1 MSKLELEIEGMS
13 CGHCVAA
20 VSEAL
25 GELHGVSVENVRI
38 GSARGELPAR
48 AGFARADRPGGRG
61 RWLHCPGQVVS
72 YRGPV

>member
-25 GELHGVSVENVRI
+25 K
-38 GSARGELPAR
+38 ELP
-48 AGFARADRPGGRG
+48 GVNVDRVTIGAAE
-61 RWLHCPGQVVS
+61 VS
-72 YRGPV
+72 YESAQVSPEQIVLAVEDAGYNAQPKA

>member
-25 GELHGVSVENVRI
+25 GELDGVSVERVEI
-38 GSARGELPAR
+38 GSAHLNYQPELVSPEQIVLAVEDAGYNAQARG
-48 AGFARADRPGGRG
+48 
-61 RWLHCPGQVVS
+61 
-72 YRGPV
+72 